1 MARGLQTLAV
11 RRRSGPSVIRLRP
24 LMSLSELMVSDDPL
38 AIDPLAVE
46 PGRSRAVVVSDFA
59 RSELFDRVFQE
70 GMELVEETAA
80 YLDGDGRR
88 ESKLLSRST
97 ALLYAG
103 ESMKLTTR
111 LMQIA
116 SWLLVQRAVREGDM
130 TPAAASEPRYRLAD
144 RKIEVEPTHADLPI
158 ALIEFLVRADK
169 LHDRVIHLDRRM
181 YLDAVDEA
189 PVNPVQTHMDRLT
202 AAFGN

>member
-1 MARGLQTLAV
+1 
-11 RRRSGPSVIRLRP
+11 
-24 LMSLSELMVSDDPL
+24 MSL
-38 AIDPLAVE
+38 VE
-46 PGRSRAVVVSDFA
+46 FMTTEATVFSPTGRSRAAVVDDFA
-59 RSELFDRVFQE
+59 RSELFDRTFQE

-97 ALLYAG
+97 ALAYAG

-130 TPAAASEPRYRLAD
+130 TAEAACEVRYRLAD
-144 RKIEVEPTHADLPI
+144 RPTATEAGHPELPI
-158 ALIEFLVRADK
+158 ALVEYLVRTEK
-169 LHDRVIHLDRRM
+169 LYDRVLHLDRRM
-181 YLDAVDEA
+181 YLDEPEEDA
-189 PVNPVQTHMDRLT
+189 VNPVQSQLDRLT
-202 AAFGN
+202 AAFRQ

>member
-1 MARGLQTLAV
+1 MRLVEFMTTDTTLIL
-11 RRRSGPSVIRLRP
+11 PT
-24 LMSLSELMVSDDPL
+24 
-38 AIDPLAVE
+38 
-46 PGRSRAVVVSDFA
+46 GRNRATVVDDFA
-59 RSELFDRVFQE
+59 RSELFDRTFQE

-97 ALLYAG
+97 ALAYAG

-130 TPAAASEPRYRLAD
+130 TAEAACEPRYRLAN
-144 RKIEVEPTHADLPI
+144 RTAAGEPGNSELPI
-158 ALIEFLVRADK
+158 ALVEYQVRTEK
-169 LHDRVIHLDRRM
+169 LYDRVLHLDRRM
-181 YLDAVDEA
+181 YLDEPEEDA
-189 PVNPVQTHMDRLT
+189 VNPVQSQLDRLT
-202 AAFGN
+202 AAFQL